1 MHAVVVHDADVTNE
15 FSVEG
20 VSISVGSLEEGN
32 DDITSGFHFAEG
44 QRSLFGPILWQINVV

>member
-44 QRSLFGPILWQINVV
+44 